1 LYNFYEELV
10 CKNNEL
16 HSEFL
21 EMYPLIAEGGN
32 SSVYELSENRILK
45 VFNLENYL
53 FTHNLHNFDFTEN
66 NCLKIKDVKD
76 INITINKYMKKYN
89 SYECAMEAFMK
100 EVLFDKSLD
109 WAYYCEKNPM
119 VHFPKIK
126 SIHVD
131 YNSCSYLIEQEKLD
145 TKEIFIKSCGLD
157 KFNSVYSILN
167 FFMFNYMDIAKN
179 KTDVLLLF
187 KKYNL
192 KINILKFTYELFNEL
207 FNDFK
212 KIIKKISQN
221 KKMLSNFN
229 KNTDFHTDNL
239 LFKNNNWILNDPIC

>member
-10 CKNNEL
+10 CKNNDL
-16 HSEFL
+16 HSEFI
-21 EMYPLIAEGGN
+21 EMYPILAEGGN
-32 SSVYELSENRILK
+32 STVYELSENKVLK

-76 INITINKYMKKYN
+76 INVIINEYMNKYN
-89 SYECAMEAFMK
+89 SYDFAMESFMK

-109 WAYYCEKNPM
+109 WAYYCKKNPM
-119 VHFPKIK
+119 THLPNIE

-145 TKEIFIKSCGLD
+145 TKEIFIKNYGFD

-167 FFMFNYMDIAKN
+167 FLMFNYIEIAQN
-179 KTDVLLLF
+179 KITASLLF
-187 KKYNL
+187 IKY
-192 KINILKFTYELFNEL
+192 KHDFDTFKFKYDLFNEL
-207 FNDFK
+207 FCDFK
-212 KIIKKISQN
+212 KIIHKISLN
-221 KKMLSNFN
+221 KKMLSNFD

-239 LFKNNNWILNDPIC
+239 LFKNNKWILNDPIC